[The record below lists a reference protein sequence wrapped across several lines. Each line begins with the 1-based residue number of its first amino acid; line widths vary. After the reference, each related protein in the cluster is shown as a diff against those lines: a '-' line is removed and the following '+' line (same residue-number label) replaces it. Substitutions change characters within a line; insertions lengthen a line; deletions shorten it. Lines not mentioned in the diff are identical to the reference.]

1 MKPARILRI
10 LLAAAAAAAFLYY
23 IRGAMPGGGGGT
35 PGDIAGTPKG
45 VPYDDPSYVAQRG
58 GQIIGSSRSQPRSFN
73 RLLVRDQTS
82 DTVIMLLQGR
92 LVRINRA
99 TFEVEPWLA
108 EKWDASDDG
117 LSYTFHL
124 RPNLTWS
131 DGAPFSSADV
141 VFSLEAA
148 LDPKV
153 KSVAASNMMAGG
165 QPIRAEAPDAD
176 TVKFTLAGPSG
187 PGVRI
192 FDALPILPKHKLGA
206 ALAAGTLGDAWGPA
220 TPPSEIAGMGPF
232 VLREYTPGQRLVF
245 DRNPRYWR
253 KDARGQQLPYLDRIV
268 LEIVPEQNAELLRLQ
283 AGQTDFTHSELRAED
298 YVPIRKAEA
307 EGKVRLVEL
316 GVGTDPDGF
325 WFCMKPAVKA
335 KDPRF
340 RFVQK
345 REFRQAISH
354 AVDREEFAQTV
365 FLGEAVPTWGPI
377 TTGNEPWF
385 SPNVPR
391 YPHDPARARE
401 LLKSIGLEDRNGN
414 GVVEDEK
421 GTEARFTVLTQ
432 RGITYYETGAT
443 VVRDYAQAVGIA
455 LDVVAL
461 EPPALF
467 ARLESCDY
475 DAVYMRALMSDLDP
489 GLSLDYWLSS
499 GDAHLWNLASKTP
512 ATGWEKEIDRL
523 MTEQA
528 STIAL
533 AQRKTIF
540 NDVQRIFAENLPVV
554 YFAAP
559 RLYYGHS
566 VRLRGVVPSVMRPQ
580 VLWNADMLSVADG
593 AASKP

>member
-1 MKPARILRI
+1 MRPARILRI
-10 LLAAAAAAAFLYY
+10 LLAAAAAAALLYY
-23 IRGAMPGGGGGT
+23 IRDAMPGGGGGT
-35 PGDIAGTPKG
+35 VSNERAKG
-45 VPYDDPSYVAQRG
+45 ASSDDPSYVAQRG

-73 RLLVRDQTS
+73 RLMVRDQTS
-82 DTVIMLLQGR
+82 DTVSMLLQGR

-117 LSYTFHL
+117 LTYTFHL

-141 VFSLEAA
+141 LFSLQAA

-153 KSVAASNMMAGG
+153 ESVMASNMMAGG
-165 QPIRAEAPDAD
+165 QPIRAEAPDAS

-187 PGVRI
+187 PGVRL

-206 ALAAGTLGDAWGPA
+206 ALAAGKLAEAWGPA
-220 TPPSEIAGMGPF
+220 TPPSEIVGMGPF

-283 AGQTDFTHSELRAED
+283 AGQTDLTHSELRAED

-365 FLGEAVPTWGPI
+365 FLGEAVPAWGPI

-401 LLKSIGLEDRNGN
+401 LLKSIGLRDRNGN

-432 RGITYYETGAT
+432 RGITYYEIGAT
-443 VVRDYAQAVGIA
+443 VVRDYAKAVGIA

-461 EPPALF
+461 EAPALF

-512 ATGWEKEIDRL
+512 ATAWEKEIDRL

-559 RLYYGHS
+559 RLFYGHS

-593 AASKP
+593 AAAKP

>member
-1 MKPARILRI
+1 M
-10 LLAAAAAAAFLYY
+10 AFLYY
-23 IRGAMPGGGGGT
+23 LRDGGGNGPGTAGLPGASGGT
-35 PGDIAGTPKG
+35 EQAE
-45 VPYDDPSYVAQRG
+45 ARRG
-58 GQIIGSSRSQPRSFN
+58 GQIVGSARSQPRSFN

-82 DTVIMLLQGR
+82 DTVNMLLQGR

-99 TFEVEPWLA
+99 TFQVEPWLA
-108 EKWDASDDG
+108 DKWEAAADG
-117 LSYTFHL
+117 LTYTFHL
-124 RPNLTWS
+124 RENLTWS

-141 VFSLEAA
+141 IFSLDAA

-153 KSVAASNMMAGG
+153 ESVVASNLTAGG
-165 QPIRAEAPDAD
+165 QPIRAEAPDAN
-176 TVKFTLAGPSG
+176 TVVFKLAGPVG

-192 FDALPILPKHKLGA
+192 FDGLPILPKHKLGS
-206 ALAAGTLGDAWGPA
+206 ALAAGQLAAAWGPA
-220 TPPSEIAGMGPF
+220 TPPSELAGMGPF
-232 VLREYTPGQRLVF
+232 VLREYVPGQRLVF

-253 KDARGQQLPYLDRIV
+253 KDARGQQLPYLDRII

-283 AGQTDFTHSELRAED
+283 AGDTDLTHSELRAED
-298 YVPIRKAEA
+298 YVPVRQAEQQ
-307 EGKVRLVEL
+307 GKVRLVEL

-325 WFCMKPAVKA
+325 WFCMKPEVKA

-345 REFRQAISH
+345 REFRQALSH

-365 FLGEAVPTWGPI
+365 FLGEAVPVWGPI

-385 SPNVPR
+385 SPNIPR
-391 YPHDPARARE
+391 YPHDPARARD
-401 LLKSIGLEDRNGN
+401 LLTSIGLEDRNSN

-432 RGITYYETGAT
+432 RGITYYESGAT
-443 VVRDYAQAVGIA
+443 VLRDYAKAVGIA
-455 LDVVAL
+455 LDIVAL
-461 EPPALF
+461 EAPALF
-467 ARLESCDY
+467 QRVETCNY

-489 GLSLDYWLSS
+489 GLSVDYWLSS
-499 GDAHLWNLASKTP
+499 GGAHLWNLSSKAP
-512 ATGWEKEIDRL
+512 ATEWEKEIDRL

-528 STIAL
+528 STLDA
-533 AQRKTIF
+533 ARRKTIF
-540 NDVQRIFAENLPVV
+540 NDVQRIFAENVPVL

-580 VLWNADMLSVADG
+580 VLWNADMLSVDG
-593 AASKP
+593 AAPQS